1 MTCRASLVPNATIET
16 RNWFDRNFKMFRAAS
31 GAWKI
36 AGKQNGAW
44 LKFTMLGTGFLV
56 AILLA
61 IELAPLLALLVIS
74 LDLAGM
80 FLWINGVKNA
90 KNQQEVDQAESGA
103 MVVMAFDL
111 LLAIP
116 ALLAIPEVL
125 IAILFGMIFSNMII
139 AMLG

>member
-1 MTCRASLVPNATIET
+1 VPGWTGAGYVIYDPNTV
-16 RNWFDRNFKMFRAAS
+16 S

-36 AGKQNGAW
+36 AGGQNGGW
-44 LKFTMLGTGFLV
+44 LKFTMLGTGFLI

-74 LDLAGM
+74 SDLAGM

-116 ALLAIPEVL
+116 VLLAIPEVV

>member
-1 MTCRASLVPNATIET
+1 
-16 RNWFDRNFKMFRAAS
+16 
-31 GAWKI
+31 
-36 AGKQNGAW
+36 
-44 LKFTMLGTGFLV
+44 
-56 AILLA
+56 LA
-61 IELAPLLALLVIS
+61 IELAPQLALLVIS

-90 KNQQEVDQAESGA
+90 KNRQEVDQAESGA

-116 ALLAIPEVL
+116 APLAIPEVL
-125 IAILFGMIFSNMII
+125 SAILFGRIFSNMII